1 MKAMISQP
9 MANKTEQE
17 ITETRK
23 HAKNVLESLG
33 YEFVNTRFTDE
44 WYSPESMKERGVE
57 NIPLCFLAKSL
68 ENMSKCHAVYFCKG
82 WEKARGCKLE
92 HDVAQA
98 YGIKIIYE
106 E

>member
-17 ITETRK
+17 ITETREY
-23 HAKNVLESLG
+23 AKNVLESLG

-68 ENMSKCHAVYFCKG
+68 ENMSKCHVAYFCKG

-92 HDVAQA
+92 HDAAQA
-98 YGIKIIYE
+98 YGVKIIYE

>member
-17 ITETRK
+17 ITETHE
-23 HAKNVLESLG
+23 HAKNILEALG

-44 WYSPESMKERGVE
+44 WYSPESMKNRGVE
-57 NIPLCFLAKSL
+57 TIPLCFLAKSL
-68 ENMSKCHAVYFCKG
+68 ENMSKCHVVYFCKG
-82 WEKARGCKLE
+82 WEKAPGCKLE
-92 HDVAQA
+92 HDVTQA
-98 YGIKIIYE
+98 YGVKIIYE